1 MGSFATRK
9 SPAGCT
15 EDGRGSG
22 RLLRPL
28 DHHGEAASREW
39 FSFRKLRAFDAP
51 IFIHWSL
58 LAAAAVIALFAI
70 SSPLYALLFVVSYL
84 AVILVHELGHAF
96 VAWHLGYPIN
106 AIGLTM
112 LHGWCECDAPD
123 NEWHAVF
130 IAWGGVVAQVAI
142 AVPVL
147 LIATALVGETQV
159 IQQGVGTHA
168 DG

>member
-1 MGSFATRK
+1 MAKR
-9 SPAGCT
+9 
-15 EDGRGSG
+15 
-22 RLLRPL
+22 
-28 DHHGEAASREW
+28 HREW

-159 IQQGVGTHA
+159 IRQGVGTHA